1 MVRRAPTA
9 VSYPAVPMEQGLR
22 AEFDYT
28 VTDADTALAI
38 GSGDVP
44 VLATPRLIALCEGAT
59 VNALAGQLEEA
70 QTSVG
75 MRVQLD
81 HLAPTAIG
89 STVRVEVVLEEIE
102 GARAIFKVTVNDDRG
117 LVAVGRVTRVVV
129 NRERFLDKLR

>member
-1 MVRRAPTA
+1 
-9 VSYPAVPMEQGLR
+9 MEQGLR
-22 AEFDYT
+22 AEFDYI
-28 VTDADTALAI
+28 VTDADTAIAV

-44 VLATPRLIALCEGAT
+44 VLATPRLIALCEAASLT
-59 VNALAGQLEEA
+59 ALEGNLEEG

-89 STVRVEVVLEEIE
+89 SSVRVEVVLEEVE
-102 GARAIFKVTVNDDRG
+102 GARAIFKATVNDDRG